1 MEWLRF
7 TALERHYGARTI
19 FSSIGGVL
27 GGAARVG
34 LIGANGAGKSS
45 LVRILAGI
53 DEPDGGTIVRAR
65 DARLG
70 YLSQASVDDATASL
84 RELLTAA
91 FARVHEEEAQLR
103 ALETDLSAAAER
115 GDEPLQTLLLE
126 RYGDALE
133 AFERHGGES
142 IERKMTSMLAA
153 FGFAASDLDRPLG
166 GFSGGQRTRAALA
179 RVMLEEP
186 DYLILDE
193 PTNHLDIKMVRWLE
207 DFLVNDR
214 RACLIVSHDRMFL
227 DRVATEIWDL
237 ERGELVPYLCAP
249 GRAYEDFLE
258 QKAERLIQA
267 QRAYEASVAEA
278 QRQQAA
284 LAELRTHGSHNY
296 SHVRS
301 REKKLAKLERIDAP
315 VAPRRRVSIKLDAA
329 RRASNGIALRI
340 VRLSK
345 RYGKP
350 LFAHL
355 SLDVARGERLA
366 IVGENGSGK
375 STLLKIIDGTVRADE
390 GSVRI
395 AEGVKIAYFSQ
406 ESDAALPQGVSAVEA
421 VLASAS
427 ILPQDARALLGRIGL
442 GGDAADKPV
451 EAFSGGE
458 RRRIMLACL
467 MARASDCLLL
477 DEPTNDLDIASREA
491 LEEVLA
497 EYRGAMLVVSHDRY
511 LLARIAERVVA
522 LGDGVATI
530 FTDGYEAY
538 EASLDRPATR
548 ATPAGPAARSKD
560 PLPAGN
566 RRDSDREDRRRKAAA
581 ARELESAEAEVA
593 RLDRVV
599 ADLRIV
605 FGDPATYGDPQRVA
619 DFGAQL
625 KHAEREA
632 AIAIERWER
641 LAVAH
646 EDDARA
652 ELPLET

>member
-7 TALERHYGARTI
+7 SALERHYGARAI
-19 FSSIGGVL
+19 FTGIGGVL
-27 GGAARVG
+27 AGGARVG

-53 DEPDGGTIVRAR
+53 DDPDGGTVVRAR
-65 DARLG
+65 EARLG
-70 YLSQASVDDATASL
+70 YLSQASVEDATATL
-84 RELLTAA
+84 RELLEAA
-91 FARVHEEEAQLR
+91 FARVHDEEARLR
-103 ALETDLSAAAER
+103 ALEVELSAAAER
-115 GDEPLQTLLLE
+115 GDDSAQAALLQ

-142 IERKMTSMLAA
+142 IERKMMAMLAA
-153 FGFAASDLDRPLG
+153 FGFAAEDLDRPLG

-179 RVMLEEP
+179 RMLLEEP

-193 PTNHLDIKMVRWLE
+193 PTNHLDIKTVRWLE
-207 DFLVNDR
+207 EFLVNDP

-237 ERGELVPYLCAP
+237 ERGSLVPYLCAP
-249 GRAYEDFLE
+249 GRAYEDYLE
-258 QKAERLIQA
+258 QKSERILQA
-267 QRAYEASVAEA
+267 QRAYDASVAEA
-278 QRQQAA
+278 ARQQAA

-301 REKKLAKLERIDAP
+301 REKKLAKVERIDAP
-315 VAPRRRVSIKLDAA
+315 VATRQRVAIKLDAA
-329 RRASNGIALRI
+329 RRATNGIALRI
-340 VRLSK
+340 TRLSK
-345 RYGKP
+345 RYAKP

-355 SLDVARGERLA
+355 SIDVTRGERLA

-395 AEGVKIAYFSQ
+395 ADGVKLAYFSQ
-406 ESDAALPQGVSAVEA
+406 ESDAALPGGVSAVEA
-421 VLASAS
+421 VLASAP

-442 GGDAADKPV
+442 GGEAADKPV

-491 LEEVLA
+491 LEGVLA

-530 FTDGYEAY
+530 FPDGYEAY
-538 EASLDRPATR
+538 EASLDAPA
-548 ATPAGPAARSKD
+548 APPASPARSKAS
-560 PLPAGN
+560 PPSAI
-566 RRDSDREDRRRKAAA
+566 SREAEREERKRKAAD
-581 ARELESAEAEVA
+581 ARKLEAAEAEVA
-593 RLDRVV
+593 RLDRLV
-599 ADLRIV
+599 ADLRV
-605 FGDPATYGDPQRVA
+605 AFGDPATYGDPQRVA

-625 KHAEREA
+625 KSAEREA
-632 AIAIERWER
+632 ALAIERWER
-641 LAVAH
+641 LALAH
-646 EDDARA
+646 EGEPEA
-652 ELPLET
+652 

>member
-1 MEWLRF
+1 MDWLRF

-19 FSSIGGVL
+19 FSDIGGVL
-27 GGAARVG
+27 AGEARVG

-53 DEPDGGTIVRAR
+53 DEPDGGTVVRGR

-70 YLSQASVDDATASL
+70 YLSQASVEDATATL
-84 RELLTAA
+84 RELLAAA
-91 FARVHEEEAQLR
+91 FGRVHEEEAALR
-103 ALETDLSAAAER
+103 SLETALSAAAER
-115 GDEPLQTLLLE
+115 GDEALQNTLLQ

-153 FGFAASDLDRPLG
+153 FGFAAADLDRPLG

-193 PTNHLDIKMVRWLE
+193 PTNHLDITMVRWLE
-207 DFLVNDR
+207 NFLVNDR

-237 ERGELVPYLCAP
+237 ERGSLVPYLCAP

-267 QRAYEASVAEA
+267 RRAFEASEAEA

-284 LAELRTHGSHNY
+284 IAELRTHGSHNY

-301 REKKLAKLERIDAP
+301 REKKFASLARVEAP
-315 VAPRRRVSIKLDAA
+315 VATRQRVSIKLEAA
-329 RRASNGIALRI
+329 RRATNGIALRI
-340 VRLSK
+340 ARLSK
-345 RYGKP
+345 RYAKP
-350 LFAHL
+350 LFSQL
-355 SLDVARGERLA
+355 SIDVARGERLA

-375 STLLKIIDGTVRADE
+375 STLLKIVDGTVRADE
-390 GSVRI
+390 GTVRI
-395 AEGVKIAYFSQ
+395 ADGVKVAYFSQ

-421 VLASAS
+421 VLASAP
-427 ILPQDARALLGRIGL
+427 ILPQEARALLGRIGL

-491 LEEVLA
+491 LEGVLA
-497 EYRGAMLVVSHDRY
+497 DYRGAMLVVSHDRY

-538 EASLDRPATR
+538 EASLDA
-548 ATPAGPAARSKD
+548 APAAAAAVPAAPSKG
-560 PLPAGN
+560 PSSTGLK
-566 RRDSDREDRRRKAAA
+566 RDAEREDRRRKAAA
-581 ARELESAEAEVA
+581 ARELEAAEAEVA

-619 DFGAQL
+619 EFGTQL

-632 AIAIERWER
+632 ALAIERWER
-641 LAVAH
+641 LALAH
-646 EDDARA
+646 EDQGQA
-652 ELPLET
+652 EQVFSD

>member
-7 TALERHYGARTI
+7 SELERHYGARTI
-19 FSSIGGVL
+19 FSNIGGVL
-27 GGAARVG
+27 AGGARVG

-70 YLSQASVDDATASL
+70 YLSQASVEDATATL
-84 RELLTAA
+84 RELLEAA
-91 FARVHEEEAQLR
+91 FARVHEEEARLR
-103 ALETDLSAAAER
+103 ALEVELSAAAER
-115 GDEPLQTLLLE
+115 GDDAGQSLLLE

-142 IERKMTSMLAA
+142 IERKMLAMLAA
-153 FGFAASDLDRPLG
+153 FGFAAADLDRPLG

-179 RVMLEEP
+179 RMLLEEP

-193 PTNHLDIKMVRWLE
+193 PTNHLDIKTVRWLE
-207 DFLVNDR
+207 DFLVNDK
-214 RACLIVSHDRMFL
+214 RACLIVSHDRLFL
-227 DRVATEIWDL
+227 DRVASEIWDL
-237 ERGELVPYLCAP
+237 ERGALVPYVCAT
-249 GRAYEDFLE
+249 GRAYEDYLE

-315 VAPRRRVSIKLDAA
+315 VATRQRVAIKLDAA
-329 RRASNGIALRI
+329 RRATNGIALRI
-340 VRLSK
+340 TRLSK
-345 RYGKP
+345 RYAAP
-350 LFAHL
+350 LFTHL
-355 SLDVARGERLA
+355 SLEVARGERIA

-390 GSVRI
+390 GNVRV
-395 AEGVKIAYFSQ
+395 ADGVKIAYFSQ
-406 ESDAALPQGVSAVEA
+406 ESDAALPQGVSAVDA
-421 VLASAS
+421 VLASAP
-427 ILPQDARALLGRIGL
+427 ILPQEARALLGRIGL
-442 GGDAADKPV
+442 GGDAGDKPV

-458 RRRIMLACL
+458 RRRIMLAAL

-497 EYRGAMLVVSHDRY
+497 EYKGAMIVVSHDRY

-530 FTDGYEAY
+530 FTDGYEGY
-538 EASLDRPATR
+538 EASLDGKAPAAAADGLPVR
-548 ATPAGPAARSKD
+548 SKQPPAGAK
-560 PLPAGN
+560 
-566 RRDSDREDRRRKAAA
+566 RDDEREERRRKAAA
-581 ARELESAEAEVA
+581 ARDLAAAEADVA
-593 RLDRVV
+593 RLDQIV
-599 ADLRIV
+599 ADLRV
-605 FGDPATYGDPQRVA
+605 AFGDPATYGDPRRVA
-619 DFGAQL
+619 EFGAQL
-625 KHAEREA
+625 KAAEREA
-632 AIAIERWER
+632 ARAVERWER
-641 LAVAH
+641 LALAD
-646 EDDARA
+646 ENGEREEQPIAKR
-652 ELPLET
+652 